1 MPGISKLGPDEC
13 NKLETTDEYKSKS
26 NLTEALKWPRGT
38 VVPGRG
44 FLSLA
49 TDHGEKGSHESDH
62 DLAAMVRDFIENG
75 SVGQDGNC
83 HSSDSDSGST
93 SILKLGESIK
103 ALKNS
108 MMPMESDLLYLISV
122 VIASIKDS
130 DFLCSRDGSCK
141 GSCIRKLLVKHLKS
155 YGYNA
160 AVCRSK
166 WKISDKVPGG
176 EYEYVDV
183 ILEGDEKAPER
194 LIIDIDFQSH
204 FEIARPIVSYD
215 TILKSLP
222 VIYVGGLVKL
232 ERMLQLLV
240 EAAKFSLK
248 QNSMPIPPWRTLGYL
263 RAKWFSPYD
272 RVVVDTHS
280 KLHRAGFNM
289 EWRITDIHPKEGQC
303 REQLRRLKASLPPEA
318 ESGRVLMTK
327 SIERNRGILT
337 DMKSNILKF

>member
-1 MPGISKLGPDEC
+1 MPGIAKLGPVEL
-13 NKLETTDEYKSKS
+13 NKLETTDEHKSKS
-26 NLTEALKWPRGT
+26 NLTEALKWPRGI

-44 FLSLA
+44 LLSLA
-49 TDHGEKGSHESDH
+49 ADHGEKGSHESDH

-93 SILKLGESIK
+93 GIRKLGESIK

-108 MMPMESDLLYLISV
+108 IKHMESDLLSLIKV
-122 VIASIKDS
+122 VIASIKDT
-130 DFLCSRDGSCK
+130 DFLCFRDGSCK
-141 GSCIRKLLVKHLKS
+141 GSCIRKQLVKHLKS
-155 YGYNA
+155 CGYNA
-160 AVCRSK
+160 AICKSK
-166 WKISDKVPGG
+166 WKVSDKVPGG

-204 FEIARPIVSYD
+204 FEIARPILSYD
-215 TILKSLP
+215 IILKSLP
-222 VIYVGGLVKL
+222 VVYVGSLAKL

-240 EAAKFSLK
+240 EAAKISLK

-263 RAKWFSPYD
+263 RAKWFSSYE
-272 RVVVDTHS
+272 RVVVDTPR
-280 KLHRAGFNM
+280 KYHRGGLNM
-289 EWRITDIHPKEGQC
+289 EWISMDICPKQGQC
-303 REQLRRLKASLPPEA
+303 RDQLRRLKASLPPEA
-318 ESGRVLMTK
+318 ESGCVLKTI

-337 DMKSNILKF
+337 DWRSNVLKS